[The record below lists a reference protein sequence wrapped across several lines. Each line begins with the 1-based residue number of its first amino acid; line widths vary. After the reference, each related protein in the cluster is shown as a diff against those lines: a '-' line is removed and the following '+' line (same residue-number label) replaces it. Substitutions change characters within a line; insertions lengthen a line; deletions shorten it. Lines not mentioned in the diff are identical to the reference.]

1 MSMVTEQSA
10 KLDQLS
16 LNNNNYKTL
25 LNKVDSLGSA
35 DTQTNENLQE
45 KKLSLNMEFLAINES
60 MLKH

>member
-25 LNKVDSLGSA
+25 LNKVDPLGSA